1 MLAANRELG
10 LLNQVRALEYQVEQ
24 LVAKIEANKVF
35 TFMVIHDLK
44 HPNESVVSQL
54 EVLKTKILNALEQ
67 QNA

>member
-54 EVLKTKILNALEQ
+54 EVLKTKILNALE
-67 QNA
+67 

>member
-1 MLAANRELG
+1 
-10 LLNQVRALEYQVEQ
+10 LNQVKALEYQVEQ

-54 EVLKTKILNALEQ
+54 EVLKIKILNSLEK